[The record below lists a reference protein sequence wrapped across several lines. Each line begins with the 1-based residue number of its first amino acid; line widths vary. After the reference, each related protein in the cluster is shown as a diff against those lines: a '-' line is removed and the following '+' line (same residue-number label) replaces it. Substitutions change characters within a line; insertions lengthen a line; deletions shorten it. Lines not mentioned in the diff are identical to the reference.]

1 MSTLTL
7 SEDCFC
13 VSASQEP
20 KHPEVTLMVI
30 LRVGV
35 RMTDSLSPED
45 TELWAAIQQAKDDM
59 FVRPDQP
66 FEF

>member
-1 MSTLTL
+1 M
-7 SEDCFC
+7 
-13 VSASQEP
+13 
-20 KHPEVTLMVI
+20 VT

-35 RMTDSLSPED
+35 RMTDSLSSED